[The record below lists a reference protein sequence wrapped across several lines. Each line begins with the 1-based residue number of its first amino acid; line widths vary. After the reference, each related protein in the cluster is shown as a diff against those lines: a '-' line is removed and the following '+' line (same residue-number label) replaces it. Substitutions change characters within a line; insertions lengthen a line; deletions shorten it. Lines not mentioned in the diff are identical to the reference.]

1 MRKVAVVSLLLV
13 AVSACSVP
21 RAETLNCGEDQ
32 SIFACQAKFSDG
44 KSRNIV
50 FVKAPAPGQTVLDE
64 VTTRD
69 DLGNEYCVT
78 LYQNV
83 TATYVPGEC
92 GSIPPIAAQPMEP
105 TSTSVDPLSKP
116 QGVSCVEGLS
126 VDQCRVA
133 YSDGTN
139 RRVQIVDSVPDD
151 FVKLDSDPHIDESG
165 LVYCVT
171 AYGRAEEARLI
182 FELGADGC

>member
-92 GSIPPIAAQPMEP
+92 GS
-105 TSTSVDPLSKP
+105 PLTE
-116 QGVSCVEGLS
+116 GV
-126 VDQCRVA
+126 A
-133 YSDGTN
+133 
-139 RRVQIVDSVPDD
+139 I
-151 FVKLDSDPHIDESG
+151 
-165 LVYCVT
+165 
-171 AYGRAEEARLI
+171 EEQDAKNP
-182 FELGADGC
+182 